1 MVLISIPSQ
10 LGGILLLRFAAPP
23 SIPTQ
28 FISCARRP
36 PLTICDQVLQMPS
49 KGQARAAKGSTRRH
63 VPPFLSFVPSP
74 PAQGACSRKLE
85 SQSIPISHTFAAEG
99 RRHGAHIRK
108 INHRKNN
115 ATKEKT
121 RTIHQRPKHIK
132 SKMKIKIPPS

>member
-1 MVLISIPSQ
+1 M
-10 LGGILLLRFAAPP
+10 P
-23 SIPTQ
+23 SI
-28 FISCARRP
+28 
-36 PLTICDQVLQMPS
+36 
-49 KGQARAAKGSTRRH
+49 GQARAAKGSARRH
-63 VPPFLSFVPSP
+63 VPPFLSFVPCYT

-85 SQSIPISHTFAAEG
+85 SQSIPISHTFAAKG

-121 RTIHQRPKHIK
+121 RTIHQRPKHVK